1 MAERY
6 FTPSEAN
13 ELLAEVR
20 PLAESLVEHRDGM
33 RLAAE
38 RRARLTARIAGNG
51 GDLDPQEP
59 GELDEQFERESQE
72 VARAVEGLQRL
83 GLLVKDLDRGLVDF
97 PALHNGEE
105 HELSRSGGGGGPY
118 CCTLREL
125 NPSIRTLMTPGPVEA
140 EPRVLRAMTIPI
152 IGQFDRS
159 FYNHG
164 RNNGVV
170 EEDISNEKPLGLSNR
185 RYITLWVGGGTQC
198 NY

>member
-59 GELDEQFERESQE
+59 GELDEQFQRES
-72 VARAVEGLQRL
+72 RAVTQAAERLERL
-83 GLLVKDLDRGLVDF
+83 GVLVKDLDSGLVDF
-97 PALHNGEE
+97 PALHEGEE
-105 HELSRSGGGGGPY
+105 
-118 CCTLREL
+118 
-125 NPSIRTLMTPGPVEA
+125 
-140 EPRVLRAMTIPI
+140 VLLCWQVGEDEVA
-152 IGQFDRS
+152 
-159 FYNHG
+159 YWHG
-164 RNNGVV
+164 VDEGFAGR
-170 EEDISNEKPLGLSNR
+170 KPLPLD
-185 RYITLWVGGGTQC
+185 
-198 NY
+198 

>member
-13 ELLAEVR
+13 ELLTEVR
-20 PLAESLVEHRDGM
+20 PLAESLVEHRNGM

-59 GELDEQFERESQE
+59 GELDEQFERESQA

-105 HELSRSGGGGGPY
+105 
-118 CCTLREL
+118 
-125 NPSIRTLMTPGPVEA
+125 
-140 EPRVLRAMTIPI
+140 VLLCWQVGEDDVA
-152 IGQFDRS
+152 
-159 FYNHG
+159 YWHG
-164 RNNGVV
+164 VDEGFAGR
-170 EEDISNEKPLGLSNR
+170 KPLPLD
-185 RYITLWVGGGTQC
+185 
-198 NY
+198 

>member
-20 PLAESLVEHRDGM
+20 PLAESLVEHRNGM

-59 GELDEQFERESQE
+59 GELDEQFERESQA

-105 HELSRSGGGGGPY
+105 
-118 CCTLREL
+118 
-125 NPSIRTLMTPGPVEA
+125 
-140 EPRVLRAMTIPI
+140 VLLCWQVGEDEVA
-152 IGQFDRS
+152 
-159 FYNHG
+159 YWHG
-164 RNNGVV
+164 VDEGFAGR
-170 EEDISNEKPLGLSNR
+170 KPLPLD
-185 RYITLWVGGGTQC
+185 
-198 NY
+198 